1 MNSINNNGSGKQVT
15 GEQVE
20 RFIEEVKQ
28 LRTLLDEF
36 SGVFLS
42 AKFPYGKPTDRWGR
56 RS

>member
-28 LRTLLDEF
+28 LRTLLNEF
-36 SGVFLS
+36 AGVFLK
-42 AKFPYGKPTDRWGR
+42 ARFPHGKPTDRWGG